1 MTTVHFHHAFWYRPA
16 KMDDYK
22 NPPDFR
28 AGLNVL
34 HERLAHSELENQDI
48 IRHVRARIESERV
61 YAEHLTNLD
70 TIEFLSHVQETGLS
84 QCFSMIRREST
95 ELASS
100 HHRLAQEIATMV
112 LQPLIRLENKY
123 RRVTQSGYEAIDSQ
137 IRQFEVL
144 FKPLQKLRQARD
156 KRYVEAEA
164 YLDSTSEKDTIEW
177 AGNSFSRA
185 QFGKTMANL
194 KSSVVPS
201 EPAGY
206 PVSISYDNLIEYLI
220 KNKITGSERDAKQAI
235 DRLLELHVL
244 RTIPEQQEE
253 RQIYYQF
260 VDGEVDVHAISP
272 TTPTSKI
279 TGILGMWQQPNQDE
293 NTRIRLLSNYEVA
306 DEAFRTAVEKA
317 DGMRLIVEEG
327 MFAHLDEMENIE
339 LERIRGLKQ
348 GK

>member
-1 MTTVHFHHAFWYRPA
+1 
-16 KMDDYK
+16 MDDYK

-61 YAEHLTNLD
+61 YAEHLTSLE
-70 TIEFLSHVQETGLS
+70 TMEFLSDVQETGLS

-123 RRVTQSGYEAIDSQ
+123 RRVTQSGHDSIDAQ

-156 KRYVEAEA
+156 KRFLEAEGF
-164 YLDSTSEKDTIEW
+164 LGSTSENETIDW
-177 AGNSFSRA
+177 AGKSFSRA
-185 QFGKTMANL
+185 QFGSTIANMKMAVL
-194 KSSVVPS
+194 PIEK
-201 EPAGY
+201 AAY
-206 PVSISYDNLIEYLI
+206 PLSISYDSLIEYLI
-220 KNKITGSERDAKQAI
+220 KNKITGSERDAKKAI
-235 DRLLELHVL
+235 DRLLDLHVL
-244 RTIPEQQEE
+244 KTIFNQQEDK
-253 RQIYYQF
+253 QTQYQF
-260 VDGEVDVHAISP
+260 IDGEVDLHPISP

-279 TGILGMWQQPNQDE
+279 TGILSMWQQTSQDE
-293 NTRIRLLSNYEVA
+293 NTRIRLVSNYEAA
-306 DEAFRTAVEKA
+306 DEALRTAVEKA
-317 DGMRLIVEEG
+317 DGMRLIVEEA

-348 GK
+348 GN